1 MCTAYAAA
9 LSVSGLPGLR
19 WLLEVVTV
27 STLFWLGVPF
37 LGFAL
42 AYTGRR
48 EALGSWW
55 FKLLLAAETATAL
68 VLLTS
73 STRLKPVGFRLATP
87 VTNPYHHLFWSAF
100 QVQAVFGATGAVYD
114 FGPWAFVAAAINTV
128 TVGAGTGL

>member
-73 STRLKPVGFRLATP
+73 STRLKPWDSSVG
-87 VTNPYHHLFWSAF
+87 NP
-100 QVQAVFGATGAVYD
+100 G
-114 FGPWAFVAAAINTV
+114 
-128 TVGAGTGL
+128 